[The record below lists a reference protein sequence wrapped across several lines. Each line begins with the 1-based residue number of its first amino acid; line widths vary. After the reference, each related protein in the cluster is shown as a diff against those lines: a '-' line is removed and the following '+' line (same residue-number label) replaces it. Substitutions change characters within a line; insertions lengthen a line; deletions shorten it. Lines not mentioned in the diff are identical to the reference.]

1 MRMGNY
7 AFDQALAWTIAEKAV
22 MAIVILIVTWA
33 LAKAAK
39 WAFAKLVDA
48 VPLFQRPS
56 GSGQSVGL
64 ALGRIISLFIWLFG
78 LLAILQVLELDA
90 VGGPINSLLENVV
103 RFVPNL
109 IGAGLLLWIG
119 VKMLVPEHGSD
130 HEAEGSESSGSGD
143 IWKAIKT
150 IIIADAVMSL
160 DNVIA
165 IAAAANGQFILIA
178 IGLALSV
185 PLIIYGSTLI
195 LHFLIRY
202 PLLVMVGA
210 GLVGWIAG
218 EIWIS
223 DPAVSGWTEEL
234 IETYGHWL
242 EYASAARRASCSAR

>member
-1 MRMGNY
+1 MEITPEFWEGLIKIFFVNVLLSGDN
-7 AFDQALAWTIAEKAV
+7 AVIIALASRSLPPHLRSKA
-22 MAIVILIVTWA
+22 IWFGA
-33 LAKAAK
+33 LGA
-39 WAFAKLVDA
+39 
-48 VPLFQRPS
+48 
-56 GSGQSVGL
+56 VGL
-64 ALGRIISLFIWLFG
+64 RLIFSLFIVQLM
-78 LLAILQVLELDA
+78 A
-90 VGGPINSLLENVV
+90 VSYLK
-103 RFVPNL
+103 L

-242 EYASAARRASCSAR
+242 EYASAALGAVFVVLVGKIIAMRVEATQRKKKLVDLAGNNP

>member
-1 MRMGNY
+1 MEITPEFWEGLIKIFFVNVLLSGDN
-7 AFDQALAWTIAEKAV
+7 AVIIALASRSLPPHLRSKA
-22 MAIVILIVTWA
+22 IWFGA
-33 LAKAAK
+33 LGA
-39 WAFAKLVDA
+39 
-48 VPLFQRPS
+48 
-56 GSGQSVGL
+56 VGL
-64 ALGRIISLFIWLFG
+64 RLVFSLFIVQLM
-78 LLAILQVLELDA
+78 A
-90 VGGPINSLLENVV
+90 VSYLK
-103 RFVPNL
+103 L
-109 IGAGLLLWIG
+109 IGAALLLWIG
-119 VKMLVPEHGSD
+119 VKMLVPEHGGD

-223 DPAVSGWTEEL
+223 DPAVTGWTHEL

-242 EYASAARRASCSAR
+242 EYASAALGAVFVVLVGKIIAMRVEATQRKKKLVDLAGNNP